1 MWQTQTFHLYM
12 GGCFCVDGSRNLQ
25 ATPFCLGKTNCRIC
39 FCVQEIE
46 NVLES
51 PGFLARTVNGKGPYF
66 LISLFWNAL
75 NCWFDNLQGYSSSV
89 WDFPNGLCL
98 DSRKDCHC
106 LIGLKMQGWPKSTYQ
121 SPPGLLVCNSGRGH
135 LWSVGLC
142 ESEWPR
148 EAGLH
153 QLASSGEIQ

>member
-1 MWQTQTFHLYM
+1 MLMGAGIVSHLFLSQKSQLQNM
-12 GGCFCVDGSRNLQ
+12 LLCTRNR
-25 ATPFCLGKTNCRIC
+25 KI
-39 FCVQEIE
+39 
-46 NVLES
+46 LES

-75 NCWFDNLQGYSSSV
+75 NFWFDNLQGYSSSV

-142 ESEWPR
+142 EPEWPR

-153 QLASSGEIQ
+153 QLALSGEIQ